1 MEVFLYPLEI
11 QTKIQY
17 FFMVSMRM
25 EHTSSAPG
33 FYRRI
38 PHLLA
43 IEVFA
48 MAARAGS
55 FSGAAREL
63 KITQSA
69 VSRQVQQLERSLGA
83 TLFVRHKGGLRLTS
97 DGEAILPVV
106 DEVFGRLAKVC
117 DSVRNASQ
125 VLTLRMPPT
134 LATRWFLP
142 LLPSLRGPLTDV
154 DVRITTYDA
163 WQPRFE
169 DNDID
174 AAIVQ
179 GRGDWPNVEVTR
191 LMPELLT
198 PVCSPAL
205 AQKLNT
211 PADLATLRLL
221 HCDPLA
227 AWGRWLDAA
236 GLAGISARRGRRSI
250 PWNSHCPPP
259 HAARAWR
266 SATLTSFAKVF
277 VTESWL
283 RPSSAYSTK
292 ESLIISSILHIGL
305 ICQRS
310 ARCANGCC
318 MRPRNSPLKI
328 CTRTSTRP
336 RGDG

>member
-11 QTKIQY
+11 RTKIQY

-25 EHTSSAPG
+25 EHTSNAPG

-142 LLPSLRGPLTDV
+142 LLPSLRGALADV

-205 AQKLNT
+205 AQKLGT
-211 PADLATLRLL
+211 PTDLATLRLL

-236 GLAGISARRGRRSI
+236 GLSDISARRGPTFDTLELALSAATRGQGVALGDLNLIRESI
-250 PWNSHCPPP
+250 RDGILVAPFECVLDQGIAYYLVYPP
-259 HAARAWR
+259 HRAHLPKIRALREWLLHAA
-266 SATLTSFAKVF
+266 
-277 VTESWL
+277 TE
-283 RPSSAYSTK
+283 
-292 ESLIISSILHIGL
+292 
-305 ICQRS
+305 
-310 ARCANGCC
+310 
-318 MRPRNSPLKI
+318 
-328 CTRTSTRP
+328 
-336 RGDG
+336 

>member
-205 AQKLNT
+205 AQKLSI

-236 GLAGISARRGRRSI
+236 GLAGISARRGPTFDTLELALSAATRGQGVALGDLNLVRESI
-250 PWNSHCPPP
+250 RDGILVAPFERVLDQGIAYYLVYPP
-259 HAARAWR
+259 HRAHLPKIRALREWLLHAA
-266 SATLTSFAKVF
+266 
-277 VTESWL
+277 TE
-283 RPSSAYSTK
+283 
-292 ESLIISSILHIGL
+292 
-305 ICQRS
+305 
-310 ARCANGCC
+310 
-318 MRPRNSPLKI
+318 
-328 CTRTSTRP
+328 
-336 RGDG
+336 